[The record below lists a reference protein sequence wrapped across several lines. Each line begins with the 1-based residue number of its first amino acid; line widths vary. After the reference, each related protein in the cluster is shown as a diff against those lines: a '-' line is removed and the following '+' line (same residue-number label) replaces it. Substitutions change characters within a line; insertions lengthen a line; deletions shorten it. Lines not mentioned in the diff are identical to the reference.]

1 MLRRVHALDCVVSEA
16 CRHVGVLTTG
26 SETGRVN
33 PNAKKKRHRDI
44 RFGLGP

>member
-33 PNAKKKRHRDI
+33 PNAKKNGTRT
-44 RFGLGP
+44 LGSV